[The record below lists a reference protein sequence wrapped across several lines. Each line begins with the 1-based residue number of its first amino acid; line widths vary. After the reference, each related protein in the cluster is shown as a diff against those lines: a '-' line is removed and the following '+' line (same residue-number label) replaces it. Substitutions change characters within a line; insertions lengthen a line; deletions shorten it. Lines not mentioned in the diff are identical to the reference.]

1 VKLARRTG
9 ANMRSLRESRGLSP
23 EALSSR
29 SGIPLSAVVLFENGA
44 ALPDL
49 RQLVAIADVLG
60 TTPGAILAG
69 VRWDQNQ
76 MRFEVDAP
84 PGIA

>member
-1 VKLARRTG
+1 MKLARRTG
-9 ANMRSLRESRGLSP
+9 ANLRTLRESRDLSP

-29 SGIPLSAVVLFENGA
+29 SGISLSALVLFENGA

-60 TTPGAILAG
+60 TTPEALLEG
-69 VRWDQNQ
+69 VRWDQDQ
-76 MRFEVDAP
+76 MRFVVRPA
-84 PGIA
+84 G